1 MARTRNA
8 VRRKDPANSF
18 GKARS
23 TTSDS
28 LETHFCPYRNGVSP
42 GLEAIVFEQPL
53 NERIRTFLRLEFL
66 FGQYEH
72 HRADPSAYGARARLT
87 ALLDVLTVLGRTDL
101 KKDVLKDLHEQHA
114 ALARLSNRPGVD
126 DTRLQLVLNEI
137 AAAVAG
143 LQQMPSQIASIALRE
158 NEFLVSIHNRT
169 SIPGGT
175 CAFDLPAYH
184 HWLSQ
189 PSEQVST
196 DLDSWFADL
205 MPLAQAI
212 LLDLRLLRGSVP
224 LVDAVAPGGTYV
236 HAPQTACS
244 LIRVFVPATDG
255 VYPEISAGAHRFTLR
270 FMQLRDVSQR
280 SGQAH
285 RDIPFR
291 LQCCAF

>member
-1 MARTRNA
+1 M
-8 VRRKDPANSF
+8 
-18 GKARS
+18 
-23 TTSDS
+23 
-28 LETHFCPYRNGVSP
+28 
-42 GLEAIVFEQPL
+42 EAIVFEQPL

-72 HRADPSAYGARARLT
+72 HRADASPFGARARLSV
-87 ALLDVLTVLGRTDL
+87 LLDILTVLGRSDL

-114 ALARLSNRPGVD
+114 VLGRLSNRPGVD
-126 DTRLQLVLNEI
+126 NSRLQVVLTEI
-137 AAAVAG
+137 VGAIAK
-143 LQQMPSQIASIALRE
+143 LQQLSSQLASMALRD
-158 NEFLVSIHNRT
+158 NEFLMSIHNRS

-184 HWLSQ
+184 YWLSQ
-189 PSEQVST
+189 TPEQVGA
-196 DLDSWFADL
+196 DLDGWFAEL
-205 MPLAQAI
+205 VPFAQAI

-224 LVDAVAPGGTYV
+224 LTDAMAPGGTYI

-244 LIRVFVPATDG
+244 LIRVFVPVDAG

-270 FMQLRDVSQR
+270 FMQLRDVHQR

-285 RDIPFR
+285 RDIAFK